1 MAAQLKKDEE
11 SDNFKRVSAKVPDE
25 TEEERIE
32 RERDAKISIWNR
44 YDKTFLVTYSIQS
57 FNGGLKFL
65 FMLSY

>member
-11 SDNFKRVSAKVPDE
+11 SDNFKRVTNKVPDE

-32 RERDAKISIWNR
+32 RERDAKISMWNR
-44 YDKTFLVTYSIQS
+44 YDRTFLVTFSIQS

>member
-11 SDNFKRVSAKVPDE
+11 NDNFKRVTNKVPDE

-32 RERDAKISIWNR
+32 RERDAKISMWNR
-44 YDKTFLVTYSIQS
+44 YDKTFLVTFSIQS